1 MNLNNLVNWQD
12 MSLIKRRL
20 YNTILLST
28 LAALVGCY
36 SPQALQTEAHF
47 PVPDNFSKNGQAQL
61 SERWWLEFHDEQLNK
76 LMSIA
81 LEQSF
86 TLQAAFYRLKR
97 AEAAYRVSTGNLL
110 PSLDADNKFSSNRNR
125 VESTTSSSQNF
136 SLGLTASYEVDLWGR
151 ISSLKEAAEFDMLGS
166 EMDLETAAITLSSQV
181 ASTWYQ
187 LSEQRN
193 RLQLLERQHGVNDK
207 ALEIIKLQ
215 FKTGKV
221 GIEDVLQQQQ
231 LLESN
236 MAEQARLQ
244 AEIDQS
250 FHALNILIGE
260 PPNSTAYI
268 PLSGVL
274 FMPQDLPATG
284 LPAELLNRRP
294 DVKSAFFEVEAA
306 NARLAAAIA
315 AQYPALSISASIN
328 TSSAST
334 SDLFD
339 DWFSN
344 IAANLITPLFDGG
357 KLTAEVEQQEAISKE
372 KLNLYN
378 QTMLNA
384 LSEVEDALSQETQQR
399 KYIAH
404 VDNQLALATQS
415 MEQIKNR
422 YLKGTENY
430 QRVLTALVSMQNLQQ
445 TQLKA
450 RQTLINY
457 RIELCRSLAGGWH
470 ITQQMN

>member
-1 MNLNNLVNWQD
+1 MTNQSMNLFKKIIYKLVL
-12 MSLIKRRL
+12 LI
-20 YNTILLST
+20 T
-28 LAALVGCY
+28 LMVLGGCY
-36 SPQALQTEAHF
+36 SPNPQQTEAQF
-47 PVPDNFSKNGQAQL
+47 LAPDQFSKSGQGQL
-61 SERWWLEFHDEQLNK
+61 SDRWWLDFEDNQLNS
-76 LMSIA
+76 LMLVA
-81 LEQSF
+81 LDRNFS
-86 TLQAAFYRLKR
+86 LQAAFFRLQQ
-97 AEAAYRVSTGNLL
+97 AEATYRISTGNLL
-110 PSLDADNKFSSNRNR
+110 PNLSSANQFNSNRNR
-125 VESTTSSSQNF
+125 VNSNTSSNQDF

-151 ISSLKEAAEFDMLGS
+151 ISSLNEAAELDMFGS
-166 EMDLETAAITLSSQV
+166 EMDLETASITLSSQV

-193 RLQLLERQHGVNDK
+193 RLQLLKQQYNINDK
-207 ALEIIKLQ
+207 ALEIIKLK

-236 MAEQARLQ
+236 QGEQARLL

-250 FHALNILIGE
+250 YHALNILIGE
-260 PPNSTAYI
+260 PPKSTTHI
-268 PLSGVL
+268 PNAGTL
-274 FMPQDLPATG
+274 FMPQKLPDTG
-284 LPAELLNRRP
+284 IPAVLLQKRP
-294 DVKSAFFEVEAA
+294 DIKSAFYEVEAA

-328 TSSAST
+328 SSSAST

-344 IAANLITPLFDGG
+344 LAANLVTPLFDGG
-357 KLTAEVEQQEAISKE
+357 KLTAEVERQEAISKE

-378 QTMLNA
+378 QTMLTA
-384 LSEVEDALSQETQQR
+384 LSEVEDALSQEMQQR
-399 KYIAH
+399 KYIKH
-404 VDNQLALATQS
+404 VDNQLTLATQS
-415 MEQIKNR
+415 MEQIKHR

-470 ITQQMN
+470 ITQQMK